1 MQKQITKTTERIAE
15 LEARIEKQQSR
26 IFDCGLTPRNLRR
39 LNRLEQRLEVQQNKL
54 DELTALQEKEAAA
67 AVDPILFD
75 SFAISVTPVADVL
88 TRIEIEVTDSPFD
101 DTFTGGDLLKLQTV
115 ASGRYTG
122 RGFSTYTSTGTLASG
137 DYWVGPFQQT
147 LTSGS
152 STWNNFVDYPDLV
165 VNVLDADNQI
175 LGTQSF
181 DPAVI
186 FA

>member
-1 MQKQITKTTERIAE
+1 MQQQITKTTERIAE
-15 LEARIEKQQSR
+15 LEAKIEKQQSK

-101 DTFTGGDLLKLQTV
+101 ETFTGGDLLKLQTV

-152 STWNNFVDYPDLV
+152 STWNNFVAYPDLV
-165 VNVLDADNQI
+165 VNVLNADNQI
-175 LGTQSF
+175 LATQSF

>member
-1 MQKQITKTTERIAE
+1 MQQQIDKTLERIDRLNE
-15 LEARIEKQQSR
+15 KIEKQLTR
-26 IFDCGLTPRNLRR
+26 IEECGPSERRQRR
-39 LNRLEQRLEVQQNKL
+39 LDRLTSNLERQQSKL
-54 DELTALQEKEAAA
+54 GELTVLQEKEAAA
-67 AVDPILFD
+67 AADPILFD

-101 DTFTGGDLLKLQTV
+101 ETFTGGDPLKLQTV

-152 STWNNFVDYPDLV
+152 STWNNFAEYPELV
-165 VNVLDADNQI
+165 VNVLDADNQV
-175 LGTQSF
+175 LATQSF
-181 DPAVI
+181 DPATI